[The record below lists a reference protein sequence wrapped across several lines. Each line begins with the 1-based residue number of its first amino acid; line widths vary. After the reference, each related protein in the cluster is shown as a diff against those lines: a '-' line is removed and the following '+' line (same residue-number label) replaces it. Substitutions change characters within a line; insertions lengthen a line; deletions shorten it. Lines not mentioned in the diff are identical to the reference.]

1 MSPSSI
7 RFASPLA
14 ALLLGCSFALVPVAQ
29 AAERGGEVRIG
40 DRDRERARLAC
51 REEARRQDFVVRG
64 STPAREFGAH
74 RLRLRMDLVRGDRRW
89 IGTCSYDVRAR
100 RAELEAH
107 RVEKSRPDRPARPD
121 RLAAAAPARN
131 ARGACVREVMQ
142 TARTQLVAVGRPERR
157 SSGVTVVPL
166 TINVEGAER
175 RVRCFYDDATGAVTI
190 R

>member
-1 MSPSSI
+1 MSQRSI
-7 RFASPLA
+7 RFVSLVA
-14 ALLLGCSFALVPVAQ
+14 ALLCGSSLALVPALQ

-40 DRDRERARLAC
+40 DRGRERARLAC
-51 REEARRQDFVVRG
+51 REEARRQGFVVR
-64 STPAREFGAH
+64 SSSPAREFGGR
-74 RLRLRMDLVRGDRRW
+74 RLQLRTDLVRGDRRW
-89 IGTCSYDVRAR
+89 IGTCSYDVHAR

-121 RLAAAAPARN
+121 RLAAAAPARD

-142 TARTQLVAVGRPERR
+142 NARTQLVAVGRHERR

-166 TINVEGAER
+166 TINVEGNER
-175 RVRCFYDDATGAVTI
+175 RVRCFYDNATGAVTI